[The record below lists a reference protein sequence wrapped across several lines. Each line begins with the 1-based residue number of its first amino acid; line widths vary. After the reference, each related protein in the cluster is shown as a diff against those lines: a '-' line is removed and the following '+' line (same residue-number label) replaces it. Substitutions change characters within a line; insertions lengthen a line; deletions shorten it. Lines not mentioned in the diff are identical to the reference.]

1 MKNTETQKQAPSTGK
16 RVVKAIFNTI
26 INILIVLVLLTSLF
40 IAVIS
45 LTSKSTGIST
55 IFGYTIQPIQS
66 DSMKGGS
73 PDGYGGK
80 DFQKGDLVIAK
91 ATNFDPN
98 AKYAAGDIITYKTQ
112 DTDGKDLLMSHRI
125 VDAVEKDGVSRYQ
138 TWGDNREMAQVP
150 DQSSV
155 DEYLTASDIASLF
168 YSSDYQ
174 GIVLKGWGAPI
185 DFLKTQ
191 QGFFFVVLLPMIIF
205 FMYALVRVVL
215 SASNYR
221 KSKAE
226 DDKDEAVKAAV
237 AAALAEKGVQ
247 PDDAQ
252 AVANTA
258 APAEPAA
265 PAGMTA
271 EQMEQFR
278 QFQEFQKM
286 QKAQQEA
293 QDQPAQEAQN
303 QQESAENKATSEA
316 E

>member
-1 MKNTETQKQAPSTGK
+1 MSENVKNTETQKQAPSTGK
-16 RVVKAIFNTI
+16 RVVKAILNTI
-26 INILIVLVLLTSLF
+26 INILIVLVLVTSLF

-91 ATNFDPN
+91 ATNFNAD
-98 AKYAAGDIITYKTQ
+98 AKYALGDIITYKTV
-112 DTDGKDLLMSHRI
+112 DTDGNDLLMSHRI
-125 VDAVEKDGVSRYQ
+125 VDVNTSPQGLVKYQ
-138 TWGDNREMAQVP
+138 TWGDNREMATVP
-150 DQSSV
+150 DQENV
-155 DEYLTASDIASLF
+155 EEYITASDIASLF
-168 YSSDYQ
+168 YSSNYQ
-174 GIVLKGWGAPI
+174 GIVLKGWGAPL

-205 FMYALVRVVL
+205 FLYALVRVVL
-215 SASNYR
+215 SASNY
-221 KSKAE
+221 KKAKADE
-226 DDKDEAVKAAV
+226 DKDEAVKAAV
-237 AAALAEKGVQ
+237 AAALAEKGVKQ
-247 PDDAQ
+247 DDTQ
-252 AVANTA
+252 AVANTP
-258 APAEPAA
+258 APADA
-265 PAGMTA
+265 PAPQMSA
-271 EQMEQFR
+271 EEMEQFR

-293 QDQPAQEAQN
+293 QKQPAE
-303 QQESAENKATSEA
+303 EPKAETDNTPE